1 MLHLK
6 RLPMAIVFATVAAL
20 CAVAAFANPDSDI
33 VSGVVVSHDGSGV
46 VIETSEG
53 RRTFLLGADVT
64 FPADVTAG
72 DIVVVSLTEPGSSEA
87 EKVVAV
93 DEQVVVVGEAE
104 AERAVI
110 GTVTA
115 ISPQQL
121 LIETTTGGQAFVIS
135 PEKLFPPL
143 PEPDQRV
150 AVMYRTLEVHPPQ
163 HMATGLVVLPDDVQI
178 AAMRSRITS
187 TPTELAATQTEPT
200 EDIATQSAEPAD
212 TTEIATLP
220 AQESLPEQD
229 PLAEPDTVTAE
240 ADTSVTDPATES
252 TVTSEVTAE
261 TQTATASTWP
271 AQAPSST
278 ATTPAPQPTEFD
290 ETDYDEDD
298 ATTTLPQTASALPV
312 LLLVGTL
319 ALALLFVTRFAR

>member
-1 MLHLK
+1 MAMLL
-6 RLPMAIVFATVAAL
+6 ATIAAL
-20 CAVAAFANPDSDI
+20 CAVAAIANPGNDI
-33 VSGVVVSHDGSGV
+33 VSGVVVSHDASGV
-46 VIETSEG
+46 VIETTEG

-121 LIETTTGGQAFVIS
+121 LVETTTGGQAFVIS

-143 PEPDQRV
+143 PEPEQRV
-150 AVMYRTLEVHPPQ
+150 AVTYRTLEVHPPQ

-178 AAMRSRITS
+178 AAMRARITS
-187 TPTELAATQTEPT
+187 TPTELAETQTETFEQT
-200 EDIATQSAEPAD
+200 EDLAAQPAEPAD

-220 AQESLPEQD
+220 EQEPLTEQD
-229 PLAEPDTVTAE
+229 PLAEPETVTAE

-252 TVTSEVTAE
+252 TTTSEVTAPE
-261 TQTATASTWP
+261 TQTASASTWP
-271 AQAPSST
+271 AQE
-278 ATTPAPQPTEFD
+278 ATTAPQPTEFD
-290 ETDYDEDD
+290 ETDYDDET
-298 ATTTLPQTASALPV
+298 AAATLPQTASALPV

-319 ALALLFVTRFAR
+319 AIALLFVARFVR